1 MSAGAREQRGK
12 GAGETRGQGDKETRR
27 VEVSLS
33 PRLPRSLSQL
43 WALVSLASIFV
54 ILGLWLIRPHDF
66 WWHVRLGQWIV
77 EHGRLPNTD
86 FFSFTQAGQPW
97 VCQSWLMEVVLY
109 LLLRLGDLPL
119 VIFCHAVLITASYGL
134 LLWLNRQAGGDWRRA
149 ALATLAAATTGVAN
163 WNVRPQTISFLLFAL
178 TLYLIGT
185 SGVRHLQG
193 TTPNPEH
200 RKLWWLPPL
209 FALWANAHGGFIFGL
224 ALLGTALLARL
235 WAWLRREERFPTQ
248 VLLVTGFSA
257 AATLLTPLGPGMVEY
272 VLGFFRHP
280 VTRTQNMEFLPPTI
294 RTLDGQLFFCFLA
307 VWIALLLVSRY
318 RPTRGESLRL
328 LLFGGLALMSRRN
341 TAWFGLVA
349 APTLAASLHCW
360 AVHRGVPGKE
370 RVGHPGLNRT
380 LAVLV
385 GLATLLSLPWFRPYL
400 PLPEW
405 RRAYV
410 SPETPVEAVA
420 FLRSLPQ
427 PRRVFHDQGYGSYM
441 IWASPEIPVF
451 IDTRIELY
459 PPAQWDDYIA
469 LSQARY
475 DWLAIL
481 DRYGIDTLL
490 LQRESQ
496 QPLIE
501 AATASPDWERCYE
514 DEQTVIFQ
522 REP

>member
-1 MSAGAREQRGK
+1 MTGARSAFGVRQPYGAQRT
-12 GAGETRGQGDKETRR
+12 AHSARLAI
-27 VEVSLS
+27 SL
-33 PRLPRSLSQL
+33 PQL
-43 WALVSLASIFV
+43 WVLVSLASIFV

-77 EHGRLPNTD
+77 EHGRLPSTD
-86 FFSFTQAGQPW
+86 FFSFTRAGQPW
-97 VCQSWLMEVVLY
+97 ACQSWLMEVVLY
-109 LLLRLGDLPL
+109 FLLRLGDLPL
-119 VIFCHAVLITASYGL
+119 VIFFHAVLITVSYGL
-134 LLWLNRQAGGDWRRA
+134 LLWLNRQAGGDWRWA
-149 ALATLAAATTGVAN
+149 ALATLAAAMTGVAN
-163 WNVRPQTISFLLFAL
+163 WNVRPQTISFPLFAL
-178 TLYLIGT
+178 SLYLIERHAARGKRQAT
-185 SGVRHLQG
+185 SDG
-193 TTPNPEH
+193 
-200 RKLWWLPPL
+200 LWWLPPL
-209 FALWANAHGGFIFGL
+209 FVIWANAHGGFIFGL
-224 ALLGTALLARL
+224 ALLGTALLAHL

-248 VLLVTGFSA
+248 VLLVTGLSA

-272 VLGFFRHP
+272 VLGFLRHP
-280 VTRTQNMEFLPPTI
+280 VTRAQNMEFLPPTI

-318 RPTRGESLRL
+318 RPTRHESLRL

-341 TAWFGLVA
+341 ATWFGFVA

-360 AVHRGVPGKE
+360 AVQRGVPGKE
-370 RVGHPGLNRT
+370 RLGNPGLNRV

-475 DWLAIL
+475 DWSAIL
-481 DRYGIDTLL
+481 ERYRIDTLL

-501 AATASPDWERCYE
+501 AATASPDWERYYE
-514 DEQTVIFQ
+514 DEQAMIFQ